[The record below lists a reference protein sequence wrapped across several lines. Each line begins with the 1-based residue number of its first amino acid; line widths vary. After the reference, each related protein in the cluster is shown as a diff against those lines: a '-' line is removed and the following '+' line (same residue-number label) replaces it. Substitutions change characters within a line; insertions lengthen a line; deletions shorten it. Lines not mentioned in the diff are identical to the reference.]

1 MASAYG
7 NTVHHWRARVVAEI
21 TSQTATQATVRTR
34 AYWCS
39 IGYGYDV
46 YANGE
51 AVTGSYS
58 SGKKQFVASSGTGQS
73 VETLV
78 AEVSHTYNK
87 GDKAQSIPCKSVVQ
101 VTGGFGNGTSTASTS
116 VSIPAIDYDAPA
128 APSNCSASRSSDA
141 QAKVTW
147 SNGSTGTTTPRS
159 ATLVERQAD
168 GGAWSQIASVGAS
181 ATNYTDNSIS
191 ADHRYAYRVR
201 AQGAGGYSGYATSD
215 YIYTTPAAPSSVVA
229 EKTGAQAVQLSIE
242 GAAPWAT
249 SYAVERSTD
258 GGSQWASAG
267 TAESFP
273 WVDSSAPAGTVVYRV
288 AAVRGSLQS
297 AWAQSNS
304 VTTITPPLAPTVT
317 GLPNV
322 AATGST
328 LTAQWVPNHP
338 DGSAQ
343 TQAQVECTIG
353 DGSPQ
358 TATVEGASTSYTL
371 PASATA
377 SAGTVKVRVRTH
389 GVDPDWGAWSA
400 YSTVAVAVP
409 PSAHLT
415 NPASDG
421 ATVAALP
428 LVLAWEATDPTG
440 IASQTLSLMGAD
452 GSTLLT
458 RQLAGDVRSFRI
470 DDSVYALANLASY
483 TMRLAVLGGSSLS
496 AVAER
501 QFSTDWAEPS
511 LPVADLRVDPSDLSC
526 AVTVLAGEGE
536 GAEAA
541 VAEVPEGK
549 TAGGAVVYGS
559 TRQNLWVN
567 PTTVTSHGI
576 TLTSNPDGTVTVGGT
591 SDAVA
596 YINAATYRLVAG
608 AAYTLSVDRAAAG
621 ARGFYIVVY
630 DGSGAAVQTVYVG
643 GSISSETE
651 SSFVAAPSGVKAV
664 CGFGVDAGETVSG
677 TYRVMLNEGDA
688 AEPWCP
694 PGLNGVDELGIV
706 TAGKN
711 LLPPL
716 KSGDAAISLTENSD
730 GTFNLYGTK
739 SGYSSTIG
747 GRFYLPKGK
756 TLAMSFAGD
765 VNQDAMPF
773 LYVEFIAG
781 STYLASVKVDVNAGV
796 RTFSVPE
803 YADECRF
810 AVYVASNTDKYPMQ
824 VDIKNC
830 KAAVTIG
837 DAASHKWS
845 PPVAAYT
852 PVDLDGHIL
861 NSLPDGTR
869 DELRIGPDGSCRIVK
884 RTWTQT
890 VTGDDLSNDY
900 PQGKYTTI
908 ASQTVLQHDQVG
920 TSAWGSVARGDV
932 LPPISSAFMV
942 SDLGFSGTSD
952 ASAPRG
958 LYLNA
963 PGNSF
968 DECRAWLNA
977 HPLTFVYK
985 LAEPVEVELPPVSLS
1000 LAGPGLMWADA
1011 PVPAAARPVYM
1022 LGSSFSVVRVLAD
1035 GSQWLVADGLTD
1047 GQQAIDP
1054 LPPLNVDFSYL
1065 VTAYAETGVSSA
1077 LIVPARV
1084 EAVLAAFNFGDA
1096 AATCELARLDPSW
1109 SHSPKRSGTLYHFAD
1124 GGEAG
1129 GLPVPYGGADVDS
1142 TRSMGFTVLDPG
1154 QLRRL
1159 QELAA
1164 KYYTCWYRDVYGG
1177 RALCAVAWS
1186 FSSGIPY
1193 GKVDVSADMT
1203 EAVFEEAW

>member
-7 NTVHHWRARVVAEI
+7 PQVQRWRSRVVTDVTQED
-21 TSQTATQATVRTR
+21 ATTITVRTR

-39 IGYGYDV
+39 VAYGFSVYGYGT
-46 YANGE
+46 AS
-51 AVTGSYS
+51 TGGYS
-58 SGKKQFVASSGTGQS
+58 SARTQFVAQSATGETKEQLVCS
-73 VETLV
+73 VE
-78 AEVSHTYNK
+78 HKYNK
-87 GDKAQSIPCKSVVQ
+87 TASKQNITCTAKIEI
-101 VTGGFGNGTSTASTS
+101 TGGFQNGTSTAT
-116 VSIPAIDYDAPA
+116 VTHTIPAIDYSAPA

-147 SNGSTGTTTPRS
+147 ENGATGTTTPRS

-229 EKTGAQAVQLSIE
+229 EKTGAQAVRLSIE

-258 GGSQWASAG
+258 GGSQWESAG
-267 TAESFP
+267 APASFP
-273 WVDSSAPAGTVVYRV
+273 WVDSEAPAGTVVYRV

-304 VTTITPPLAPTVT
+304 VATITPPLAPTVT

-328 LTAQWVPNHP
+328 LTVQWVPNHP

-353 DGSPQ
+353 SGSPQ
-358 TATVEGASTSYTL
+358 TATVDGAATSCTL

-389 GVDPDWGAWSA
+389 GLDEDWGAWSA

-409 PSAHLT
+409 PSAHFT

-428 LVLAWEATDPTG
+428 LVLAWDASDPTG
-440 IASQTLSLMGAD
+440 IASQTLALMGAD

-458 RQLAGDVRSFRI
+458 RQLAGDVRSSQI
-470 DDSVYALANLASY
+470 DDSVYSLSNLADYSLVL
-483 TMRLAVLGGSSLS
+483 TVLGGSSL
-496 AVAER
+496 ATIAER
-501 QFSTDWAEPS
+501 QFSTDWAEPAQPTAE
-511 LPVADLRVDPSDLSC
+511 LETDPDDLSC
-526 AVTVLAGEGE
+526 AVTVHAGTG
-536 GAEAA
+536 
-541 VAEVPEGK
+541 
-549 TAGGAVVYGS
+549 
-559 TRQNLWVN
+559 
-567 PTTVTSHGI
+567 
-576 TLTSNPDGTVTVGGT
+576 
-591 SDAVA
+591 
-596 YINAATYRLVAG
+596 
-608 AAYTLSVDRAAAG
+608 
-621 ARGFYIVVY
+621 
-630 DGSGAAVQTVYVG
+630 
-643 GSISSETE
+643 
-651 SSFVAAPSGVKAV
+651 
-664 CGFGVDAGETVSG
+664 
-677 TYRVMLNEGDA
+677 
-688 AEPWCP
+688 
-694 PGLNGVDELGIV
+694 
-706 TAGKN
+706 
-711 LLPPL
+711 
-716 KSGDAAISLTENSD
+716 
-730 GTFNLYGTK
+730 
-739 SGYSSTIG
+739 
-747 GRFYLPKGK
+747 
-756 TLAMSFAGD
+756 
-765 VNQDAMPF
+765 
-773 LYVEFIAG
+773 
-781 STYLASVKVDVNAGV
+781 
-796 RTFSVPE
+796 
-803 YADECRF
+803 
-810 AVYVASNTDKYPMQ
+810 
-824 VDIKNC
+824 
-830 KAAVTIG
+830 
-837 DAASHKWS
+837 
-845 PPVAAYT
+845 
-852 PVDLDGHIL
+852 
-861 NSLPDGTR
+861 
-869 DELRIGPDGSCRIVK
+869 
-884 RTWTQT
+884 
-890 VTGDDLSNDY
+890 TGD
-900 PQGKYTTI
+900 
-908 ASQTVLQHDQVG
+908 
-920 TSAWGSVARGDV
+920 
-932 LPPISSAFMV
+932 
-942 SDLGFSGTSD
+942 
-952 ASAPRG
+952 
-958 LYLNA
+958 
-963 PGNSF
+963 
-968 DECRAWLNA
+968 
-977 HPLTFVYK
+977 
-985 LAEPVEVELPPVSLS
+985 EPEAV
-1000 LAGPGLMWADA
+1000 
-1011 PVPAAARPVYM
+1011 
-1022 LGSSFSVVRVLAD
+1022 SFSVVRILPD

-1047 GQQAIDP
+1047 GQGCIDP

-1077 LIVPARV
+1077 LTVPARV

>member
-58 SGKKQFVASSGTGQS
+58 SGKKQFVASSATGQS
-73 VETLV
+73 VETRV

-128 APSNCSASRSSDA
+128 APSNCSASRSSDT

-147 SNGSTGTTTPRS
+147 SNGATGTTTPRS

-191 ADHRYAYRVR
+191 ANHRYAYRVR
-201 AQGAGGYSGYATSD
+201 AQGAGGTSGYATSG
-215 YIYTTPAAPSSVVA
+215 YIYTTPAAPSAVIA

-258 GGSQWASAG
+258 GGTQWASAG

-273 WVDSSAPAGTVVYRV
+273 WVDADAPAGTVVYRV
-288 AAVRGSLQS
+288 AAIRGSLQS

-328 LTAQWVPNHP
+328 LTVQWVPNHP

-358 TATVEGASTSYTL
+358 TATVEGASTSYVL
-371 PASATA
+371 PASATE
-377 SAGTVKVRVRTH
+377 SAETVKVRVRTH
-389 GVDPDWGAWSA
+389 GLDPDWGAWSA

-409 PSAHLT
+409 PSAHFT

-428 LVLAWEATDPTG
+428 LVLAWEAADSTG

-452 GSTLLT
+452 GSVLLT
-458 RQLAGDVRSFRI
+458 RQLAGDVRSFQI
-470 DDSVYALANLASY
+470 DDSVYSLSNLADYSLVL
-483 TMRLAVLGGSSLS
+483 TVLGGSSL
-496 AVAER
+496 ATVAECS
-501 QFSTDWAEPS
+501 FSTDWAGPAQ
-511 LPVADLRVDPSDLSC
+511 PTADLETDPADLSC
-526 AVTVLAGEGE
+526 AVTVHAGTG
-536 GAEAA
+536 
-541 VAEVPEGK
+541 
-549 TAGGAVVYGS
+549 
-559 TRQNLWVN
+559 
-567 PTTVTSHGI
+567 
-576 TLTSNPDGTVTVGGT
+576 
-591 SDAVA
+591 
-596 YINAATYRLVAG
+596 
-608 AAYTLSVDRAAAG
+608 
-621 ARGFYIVVY
+621 
-630 DGSGAAVQTVYVG
+630 
-643 GSISSETE
+643 
-651 SSFVAAPSGVKAV
+651 
-664 CGFGVDAGETVSG
+664 
-677 TYRVMLNEGDA
+677 
-688 AEPWCP
+688 
-694 PGLNGVDELGIV
+694 
-706 TAGKN
+706 
-711 LLPPL
+711 
-716 KSGDAAISLTENSD
+716 
-730 GTFNLYGTK
+730 
-739 SGYSSTIG
+739 
-747 GRFYLPKGK
+747 
-756 TLAMSFAGD
+756 
-765 VNQDAMPF
+765 
-773 LYVEFIAG
+773 
-781 STYLASVKVDVNAGV
+781 
-796 RTFSVPE
+796 
-803 YADECRF
+803 
-810 AVYVASNTDKYPMQ
+810 
-824 VDIKNC
+824 
-830 KAAVTIG
+830 
-837 DAASHKWS
+837 
-845 PPVAAYT
+845 
-852 PVDLDGHIL
+852 
-861 NSLPDGTR
+861 
-869 DELRIGPDGSCRIVK
+869 
-884 RTWTQT
+884 
-890 VTGDDLSNDY
+890 TGD
-900 PQGKYTTI
+900 
-908 ASQTVLQHDQVG
+908 
-920 TSAWGSVARGDV
+920 
-932 LPPISSAFMV
+932 
-942 SDLGFSGTSD
+942 
-952 ASAPRG
+952 
-958 LYLNA
+958 
-963 PGNSF
+963 
-968 DECRAWLNA
+968 
-977 HPLTFVYK
+977 
-985 LAEPVEVELPPVSLS
+985 EPEAV
-1000 LAGPGLMWADA
+1000 
-1011 PVPAAARPVYM
+1011 
-1022 LGSSFSVVRVLAD
+1022 SFSVVRILPD

-1047 GQQAIDP
+1047 GQQCIDP
-1054 LPPLNVDFSYL
+1054 LPPLNVDYSYL

-1077 LIVPARV
+1077 LTVPARV
-1084 EAVLAAFNFGDA
+1084 DAVLAAFNFGDA

-1109 SHSPKRSGTLYHFAD
+1109 AHSPKRSGTLYHFAD

-1129 GLPVPYGGADVDS
+1129 GLPVPYGGVDVDS

-1164 KYYTCWYRDVYGG
+1164 RYYTCWYRDVYGG

-1193 GKVDVSADMT
+1193 GKVEVSADMT